1 MDDAPN
7 KDPSLGKFGHIWFHG
22 LLGTALVLYF
32 TKLDDT
38 TVLLPDRS
46 SNVPY
51 IFLAGGALGLV
62 SAAVGLRQSSELSLF
77 QRIFM
82 TLLFWLM
89 GTCVASML
97 LYIAANLMLNARDF
111 PPENTRS
118 SVMRAPIARA
128 YRTHGRTASHNI
140 KILPVW
146 LNTHMYITR
155 TDYDFMLRHRAP
167 TDHGTN
173 PDEISSMG
181 YFCARLPVQIS
192 GDAVR
197 VMHAGQTELPKGT
210 VIICPKAS
218 KK

>member
-1 MDDAPN
+1 MDDGRD
-7 KDPSLGKFGHIWFHG
+7 KERSRETLGCLWFFG
-22 LLGTALVLYF
+22 LLGIVIALHF
-32 TKLDDT
+32 AKLDDT

-46 SNVPY
+46 ANLPY
-51 IFLAGGALGLV
+51 LFLAAGVLGLG
-62 SAAVGLRQSSELSLF
+62 SAAVGLWQSAESSLF
-77 QRIFM
+77 QRVFM
-82 TLLFWLM
+82 PFVFWIA
-89 GTCVASML
+89 GTCASFL
-97 LYIAANLMLNARDF
+97 VLNVAANLVLNGRDF
-111 PPENTRS
+111 PPEKTHS

-128 YRTHGRTASHNI
+128 YQTHGRTASHNI
-140 KILPVW
+140 KIMPVW